1 MQKLIKITQLSK
13 ILNLVDTKTKKPL
26 NHVLRYW
33 EKEFTQIKPIKIN
46 NQRYYSSKDVEIL
59 RFINFLLKVKKMTI
73 KGAKEILKLKIKKL
87 DGNQKFSLKNDY
99 YKEFLKT
106 KSKSILNKV
115 NKLKNYGKKNSSKST
130 LGS

>member
-13 ILNLVDTKTKKPL
+13 ILNLVDAKTKKPL

-99 YKEFLKT
+99 YNEFLKT

>member
-33 EKEFTQIKPIKIN
+33 EKEFTQIKPKKIN

-59 RFINFLLKVKKMTI
+59 KFINFLLKVKRMTI
-73 KGAKEILKLKIKKL
+73 KGAKEVLKLKIIKL

-99 YKEFLKT
+99 YKEFLKI

-115 NKLKNYGKKNSSKST
+115 NKLKNYGKKNSS
-130 LGS
+130 

>member
-26 NHVLRYW
+26 NHILRYW
-33 EKEFTQIKPIKIN
+33 EKEFTQIKPKKIN

-73 KGAKEILKLKIKKL
+73 KGAKEILRLNIKKL
-87 DGNQKFSLKNDY
+87 DGNQKFSLKNEY
-99 YKEFLKT
+99 YKEFLET

-115 NKLKNYGKKNSSKST
+115 NKLKNYGKKNSS
-130 LGS
+130 